1 MNSVVD
7 LLICHFPSFYF
18 EGCVI
23 HCLDFPLEDQGKTTW
38 VKWIMK
44 KVKDV
49 VSFIRQHHAPLT
61 IFHCYETNLMLLNL
75 TKTQFATKFLMV
87 ERLFKLKL
95 AIERTVVDHDW
106 TTFVNS
112 LRGSHH
118 QKVTHHSES
127 CSNQHTE
134 GQVLGYLC

>member
-49 VSFIRQHHAPLT
+49 VSCIRQHHAPLT

-87 ERLFKLKL
+87 ERLFKFKL

-118 QKVTHHSES
+118 KKVTHHSES